1 MFGQLMERYYSMLLD
16 IQDMPKLYPAI
27 CEWMSCMVIILWYYH
42 EAKRKRIFRHTDIM
56 AGGLILLIILQ
67 MTLGVL
73 YGMPWVAVMFLA
85 VLTMIWILRRC
96 LEISLVDAAYL
107 CTLAFLRAEFTASLE
122 WQVYHYYFRDTSAD
136 QFSLSCLFCVLFYLF
151 VFFLFYLLDLHR
163 TGDRTVGM
171 SDSVSR
177 GQLLTVWLIT
187 LLVFAMSNL
196 SYVNIL
202 PVQTL
207 FTWNSAA
214 EIFNNRTL
222 IDLAGVCILEL
233 LHLQKVDA
241 DYRQEME
248 SIQNVA
254 RMQYA
259 QFRESQENIDAI
271 NRKYHDL
278 KHQLEVIRR
287 ESDNDRRLA
296 YIDEIEAGIRS
307 YENEVKTGNPVLD
320 TVLSSKSA
328 QCARFHIKF
337 TAVADGALLSHLHV
351 TDLCTIFGNALDN
364 AIEHEVQLNEDKRM
378 IHVSVSER
386 NSLICIVIENYYEGA
401 EMEPGSIPETTKQDH
416 RNHGFGIKSIRYT
429 VDKYGGHLNVGTRDH
444 WFRLEMILPKSI

>member
-1 MFGQLMERYYSMLLD
+1 
-16 IQDMPKLYPAI
+16 
-27 CEWMSCMVIILWYYH
+27 MVIILWYYRH
-42 EAKRKRIFRHTDIM
+42 AKRETITRHIDNMSVT
-56 AGGLILLIILQ
+56 LIVLIILH
-67 MTLGVL
+67 MILGVL
-73 YGMPWVAVMFLA
+73 YGIPWVAVMLLA
-85 VLTMIWILRRC
+85 ILTMVWELRSC
-96 LEISLVDAAYL
+96 LEISWSDAAYL
-107 CTLAFLRAEFTASLE
+107 CALAFLRAEFVASLE
-122 WQVYHYYFRDTSAD
+122 WQVYHYYFRDTSMD
-136 QFSLSCLFCVLFYLF
+136 QFSLSCLFCILFYLM
-151 VFFLFYLLDLHR
+151 VFSLFYLLDVRR
-163 TGDRTVGM
+163 TSNRTVGM
-171 SDSVSR
+171 SVFVS
-177 GQLLTVWLIT
+177 GNQLLTVWLIA

-196 SYVNIL
+196 SYVNDL
-202 PVQTL
+202 PVLTL
-207 FTWNSAA
+207 FTWSSAA

-241 DYRQEME
+241 DYRQEMD

-287 ESDNDRRLA
+287 ESDDDRRLA
-296 YIDEIEAGIRS
+296 YLDEIEAGIRG

-320 TVLSSKSA
+320 TVLTSKGT
-328 QCARFHIKF
+328 QCARLQIAF

-364 AIEHEVQLNEDKRM
+364 AIEHEVQLESDKRM

-386 NSLICIVIENYYEGA
+386 NNLICIVVENYYEGA
-401 EMEPGSIPETTKQDH
+401 EMEPGSIPETTKGDR

-429 VDKYGGHLNVGTRDH
+429 VNKYGGHLSVGVRDH
-444 WFRLEMILPKSI
+444 WFRLEIILPKSA